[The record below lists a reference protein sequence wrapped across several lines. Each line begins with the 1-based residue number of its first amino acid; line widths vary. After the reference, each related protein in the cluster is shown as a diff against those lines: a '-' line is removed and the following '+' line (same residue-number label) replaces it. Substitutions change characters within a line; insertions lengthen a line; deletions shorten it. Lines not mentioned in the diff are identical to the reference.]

1 MFSDVTRDFLEKN
14 GMGVLTTFRR
24 NGGAQMS
31 VVTCG
36 LYQGTMA
43 FTAEGH
49 RAKVLNLTRNHRCS
63 LLISQRDW
71 WGYLV
76 LEGEARILDNSTTNP
91 EELRLAL
98 QDIYKAA
105 AHKDHPDWEEYDKAM
120 KRERRVGIIVAPQKI
135 YGSVL

>member
-49 RAKVLNLTRNHRCS
+49 RAKVLNLKRNNRCS

-76 LEGEARILDNSTTNP
+76 LEGEARILDNNTTRP
-91 EELRLAL
+91 EKLRLAL
-98 QDIYKAA
+98 RDIYKAA
-105 AHKDHPDWEEYDKAM
+105 ARKDHPDWEEYDEAM
-120 KRERRVGIIVAPQKI
+120 TRERRVGIIIVPQKT